1 MPPDAILNTS
11 PLLYLYR
18 ADALDVLAHVF
29 GECWTTGHVLN
40 ELEQGGLQGFSVP
53 SAKELPMVAIR
64 ETDHLPDEWLALDL
78 GRGEVS
84 VMALALQHRDRVVV
98 LDDLLARR
106 IAAAAGL
113 EVWGTLR
120 ILLEGKKCGV
130 LSSLEPVL
138 RRLCQSGMWIS
149 DEVSRRVLNLAGE

>member
-18 ADALDVLAHVF
+18 ANALGLLTRVF
-29 GECWTTGHVLN
+29 GECWTTGHVLA
-40 ELEQGGLQGFSVP
+40 ELEEGGRQGFPVPTAKDLSV
-53 SAKELPMVAIR
+53 VTIR
-64 ETDHLPDEWLALDL
+64 QPDHLPDEWLALDL

-120 ILLEGKKCGV
+120 ILLEGKKCGA
-130 LSSLEPVL
+130 LPSLEPVL
-138 RRLCQSGMWIS
+138 RGLRQFGMWMS
-149 DEVSRRVLNLAGE
+149 DEVYRRVLNLAGE